1 MDQTATGENP
11 ENKQR
16 DVMCDDVIHH
26 STKWV
31 LSMLMER
38 DRSARMIS
46 ILQGAL
52 IDLIL
57 TCFNLTD
64 APPITAP
71 PGLGTHPSADD
82 FCSSKDDMDDMAV
95 EPYRELVGALAC
107 LALGHRPDIAS
118 AHSSRATTQSVAT
131 GEQRSG
137 YCVISKASH
146 SRKKDTANRGLHRR

>member
-1 MDQTATGENP
+1 
-11 ENKQR
+11 
-16 DVMCDDVIHH
+16 
-26 STKWV
+26 
-31 LSMLMER
+31 MER

-57 TCFNLTD
+57 TCFNLID
-64 APPITAP
+64 AP

-82 FCSSKDDMDDMAV
+82 FCSSKDDMNDMAV
-95 EPYRELVGALAC
+95 GPYGELVGAPAC
-107 LALGHRPDIAS
+107 LALGHRPDIVS
-118 AHSSRATTQSVAT
+118 AHSSRGTTQSVAT

-146 SRKKDTANRGLHRR
+146 SRKKDTADGGLHRR